1 MTIST
6 LDQAIAG
13 MQSPRFLAKAVTAT
27 TVAGRLQSLWPLA
40 GNPGA
45 GAYDNTLNGVALT
58 SPVNGQIPR
67 TNPVGGNLAYLARF
81 QVANTNA
88 GTLLLVDRLWHNGGI
103 TITSTSAQAI
113 TSPAWPTRDASGTSD
128 GDGVLLG
135 VEVSAATGAGTPTI
149 SVGYTN
155 QAGTAGRVGTN
166 IVATTAS
173 ATIGGFYAIGL
184 QAGDTGVRSVQSLT
198 LSATW
203 TSGTINLVAYRV
215 LASLEL
221 PGGAFTNAIDALT
234 GGMPRIFDGS
244 VPYLLFLP
252 QAANTNIMSGCY
264 VETHG

>member
-13 MQSPRFLAKAVTAT
+13 MQTPRFIAKAITAT

-40 GNPGA
+40 GSPGA
-45 GAYDNTLNGVALT
+45 GAYDNTLAGVALT
-58 SPVNGQIPR
+58 GPINGQIPR
-67 TNPVGGNLAYLARF
+67 TNPVSGNAYLARF
-81 QVANTNA
+81 QAGNTNA
-88 GTLLLVDRLWHNGGI
+88 GTLVLCDRLWHNGGF
-103 TITSTSAQAI
+103 TITSTSAQ
-113 TSPAWPTRDASGTSD
+113 TVNSVAWPARDAAGSSD

-135 VEVSAATGAGTPTI
+135 CEVSAATGAGTPTI
-149 SVGYTN
+149 SYSYTN
-155 QAGTAGRVGTN
+155 QAGTAGRSGTN
-166 IVATTAS
+166 SVATTAS
-173 ATIGGFYAIGL
+173 ATIGGFYPLGL

-215 LASLEL
+215 IAALEL
-221 PGGAFTNAIDALT
+221 PGGAFTNAIDLVT

-244 VPYLLFLP
+244 VPFLMFLP
-252 QAANTNIMSGCY
+252 QAANTNIVSGCY